1 MERFDNTL
9 PVQQEDAIDLRHYW
23 RVLMRFKWGILGLA
37 IAVTLAAIFFVSAMR
52 PVYKASTTLLI
63 EQKQGKTLTSLD
75 DVYGADI
82 TGKEYLQTQ
91 FEILKSRELAARVVK
106 ELNIAQHPDYLIRNQ
121 VLQEDEKSW
130 WQLIDWQQYLPV
142 GHEKNP
148 IPTEDEQFNKLV
160 DKFMTNVSIEPIRQ
174 TQLVK
179 ITFQSY
185 DRVLTA
191 RVSNAM
197 AKVYI
202 DSQMEAR
209 VTLTQNAADWLS
221 TRLGALKANL
231 EASEKK
237 LQEYR
242 EQNNL
247 VEGGGA
253 AKTSVLGLSTEQLTQ
268 INQRVVQAQFKVAE
282 ISQRYGEKHPSLVQ
296 AKLEL
301 SEAQKA
307 FNEAK
312 EASIELSRKEF
323 KFQELQREVQTNRN
337 LYDTFFTRIKQAND
351 SLELETAN
359 ARVIDPAVV
368 PSLPFKP
375 KKSLLIALAL
385 VMSLVLGAVLA
396 FLLDYLDSTFK
407 GVEDVEDKLGLSV
420 LGMVPVVKQKKK
432 EASAVLF
439 LDDKQKSY
447 AEAMRTVRTSV
458 VLSGIDKPH
467 KTIVLTSSVPSEGK
481 STSAI
486 NLAVALGQMERV
498 LLIDADMRKPTV
510 AKVLNLPPNTP
521 GLSNL
526 VAATAD
532 KEDCILHMED
542 ANIDVL
548 TAGLIPP
555 NPSELLSSQKFADL
569 LQKFSEEYD
578 RVIIDSPPTLLVSD
592 ALLISK
598 VVDAVVYV
606 IRSDVTSHNTAR
618 TGVNRL
624 SAVKAPVIG
633 VVLNKV
639 NMKRAAQYYGAYS
652 AYYAYGYGSYVYGE
666 ENQKKKS
673 A

>member
-75 DVYGADI
+75 DVYGADV

-91 FEILKSRELAARVVK
+91 FEILKSRELAARVVR
-106 ELNIAQHPDYLIRNQ
+106 ELSIAEHPDYLMQNQ
-121 VLQEDEKSW
+121 IAKEEEKAW

-160 DKFMTNVSIEPIRQ
+160 DKFMTDVSIEPIRQ

-282 ISQRYGEKHPSLVQ
+282 ISQRYGEKHPALIQ
-296 AKLEL
+296 AQLEL
-301 SEAQKA
+301 NEAQKA
-307 FNEAK
+307 FNQAK

-368 PSLPFKP
+368 P
-375 KKSLLIALAL
+375 
-385 VMSLVLGAVLA
+385 
-396 FLLDYLDSTFK
+396 
-407 GVEDVEDKLGLSV
+407 
-420 LGMVPVVKQKKK
+420 
-432 EASAVLF
+432 
-439 LDDKQKSY
+439 
-447 AEAMRTVRTSV
+447 
-458 VLSGIDKPH
+458 
-467 KTIVLTSSVPSEGK
+467 
-481 STSAI
+481 
-486 NLAVALGQMERV
+486 
-498 LLIDADMRKPTV
+498 
-510 AKVLNLPPNTP
+510 
-521 GLSNL
+521 
-526 VAATAD
+526 
-532 KEDCILHMED
+532 
-542 ANIDVL
+542 
-548 TAGLIPP
+548 
-555 NPSELLSSQKFADL
+555 
-569 LQKFSEEYD
+569 
-578 RVIIDSPPTLLVSD
+578 
-592 ALLISK
+592 
-598 VVDAVVYV
+598 
-606 IRSDVTSHNTAR
+606 
-618 TGVNRL
+618 
-624 SAVKAPVIG
+624 
-633 VVLNKV
+633 
-639 NMKRAAQYYGAYS
+639 
-652 AYYAYGYGSYVYGE
+652 
-666 ENQKKKS
+666 
-673 A
+673 

>member
-1 MERFDNTL
+1 MERFDS
-9 PVQQEDAIDLRHYW
+9 PAAQQEDTLDLRHYW
-23 RVLMRFKWGILGLA
+23 RVLMRFKWGIIGLTIA
-37 IAVTLAAIFFVSAMR
+37 ITLAAVFLVSAMK
-52 PVYKASTTLLI
+52 PVYKASATLMI

-75 DVYGADI
+75 DVYGADV

-91 FEILKSRELAARVVK
+91 FEVLKSRELAAKVVQ
-106 ELNIAQHPDYLIRNQ
+106 ELNIAQHPDYVIVTDALPN
-121 VLQEDEKSW
+121 EGEKSW
-130 WQLIDWQQYLPV
+130 WHMIDWQQYLPV

-148 IPTEDEQFNKLV
+148 IPTEEEQFNKLV
-160 DKFMTNVSIEPIRQ
+160 DDFMTHVSIEPIRQ

-179 ITFQSY
+179 ITFESY
-185 DRVLTA
+185 DRKLTA
-191 RVSNAM
+191 LVANTM
-197 AKVYI
+197 AKAYI
-202 DSQMEAR
+202 NSQMEAK
-209 VTLTQNAADWLS
+209 VTLTQNAAEWLT
-221 TRLGALKANL
+221 TRLGALKANV
-231 EASEKK
+231 ETSEKK
-237 LQEYR
+237 LQDYR

-247 VEGGGA
+247 VESGT
-253 AKTSVLGLSTEQLTQ
+253 KTSVLGLSGEQLTQ
-268 INQRVVQAQFKVAE
+268 ISQRVVQAQFKVAE
-282 ISQRYGEKHPSLVQ
+282 ISQRYGEKHPAFVQ

-301 SEAQKA
+301 NEAQKA
-307 FNEAK
+307 LAEVK

-359 ARVIDPAVV
+359 ARVIDPAVT

-375 KKSLLIALAL
+375 KKNLLIVLATVL
-385 VMSLVLGAVLA
+385 SLFFGAVLA

-432 EASAVLF
+432 EQSAVLF

-467 KTIVLTSSVPSEGK
+467 KTILLTSSVPSEGK

-526 VAATAD
+526 VANTAD

-569 LQKFSEEYD
+569 LRKFTEEYD

-606 IRSDVTSHNTAR
+606 IRADITSHNTAR

-633 VVLNKV
+633 VILNKV
-639 NMKRAAQYYGAYS
+639 NMKKAAQYYGAYS

-666 ENQKKKS
+666 ENQKKKVT
-673 A
+673 